1 MLTFPQTFSAALPAL
16 SYRRSLCK
24 PAEILHSQFKVSTQF
39 NVSNLRAW
47 GKKKESIK
55 LRVGRW
61 NHLLWEAASSPH
73 TNLCP
78 FLQTPF
84 SIFPLSSPLIAAA
97 LETLWGKKA
106 NLESLETP
114 LVPKRSELRNSV
126 KPLHE
131 AKLVGRL
138 GPRHL
143 SLPPD
148 CIKKYI
154 FFNTIPPEKRHESEP
169 FGLSPVLRHEIRRPV
184 LGPMLCPPRES

>member
-24 PAEILHSQFKVSTQF
+24 PVEILHSQFKVSTQF
-39 NVSNLRAW
+39 KVSNLRAW
-47 GKKKESIK
+47 GKKESIK

-61 NHLLWEAASSPH
+61 NHLLMGSSVFPTH
-73 TNLCP
+73 KPLP
-78 FLQTPF
+78 FPTDSLFYLP
-84 SIFPLSSPLIAAA
+84 SLLPSDCSCLGNSV
-97 LETLWGKKA
+97 GKKA

-114 LVPKRSELRNSV
+114 LAPKRSELRNSV

-148 CIKKYI
+148 CI
-154 FFNTIPPEKRHESEP
+154 
-169 FGLSPVLRHEIRRPV
+169 
-184 LGPMLCPPRES
+184 